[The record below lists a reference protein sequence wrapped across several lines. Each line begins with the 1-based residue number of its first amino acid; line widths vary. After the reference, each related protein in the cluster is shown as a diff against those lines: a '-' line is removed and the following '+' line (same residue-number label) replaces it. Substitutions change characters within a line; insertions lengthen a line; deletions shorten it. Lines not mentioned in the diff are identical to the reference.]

1 MGERLAGEGRRWV
14 HPVGSV
20 TGPEGERV
28 GHGLETALATALR
41 GAVDHD
47 AEQRA
52 VSAYRAAR
60 EAGAHAARTRRRDN
74 WSAGEEPRAGRP
86 VRTTLAVLF
95 ASLSLGGVAVAAIG
109 SVGSPSQGTGDDH
122 AGKSPTGASSVP
134 DKKTS
139 DPSGQ
144 ADRPDT
150 AQDTEARCRA
160 YQQVVGR
167 GHALNS
173 TAWQRLVTA
182 AGGADK
188 VAAYCAE
195 QLARAEAS
203 KAPATTGRTNEGATS
218 SGRGSAGNTGNSA
231 GEPAGAGK
239 NSGNGNANDG
249 TGSSTH
255 K

>member
-14 HPVGSV
+14 HPGGSL
-20 TGPEGERV
+20 TGPGGEGF
-28 GHGLETALATALR
+28 GPGLETALATALR
-41 GAVDHD
+41 GGVDQE

-52 VSAYRAAR
+52 VTAFRAAR
-60 EAGAHAARTRRRDN
+60 DAGALTARTRRRDD
-74 WSAGEEPRAGRP
+74 WGVGKEPRAGRP

-95 ASLSLGGVAVAAIG
+95 AGLSLGGVAVTAVG
-109 SVGSPSQGTGDDH
+109 SVGSPSHGTGDNQ
-122 AGKSPTGASSVP
+122 ASKPPTGASSVP
-134 DKKTS
+134 DKNSGT
-139 DPSGQ
+139 SGQ

-150 AQDTEARCRA
+150 AQDTEAHCRA

-195 QLARAEAS
+195 QLARAQAS
-203 KAPATTGRTNEGATS
+203 KAPGTAGKTSEGATS
-218 SGRGSAGNTGNSA
+218 PGKGTAGNTGNSA
-231 GEPAGAGK
+231 DDPAGAGK
-239 NSGNGNANDG
+239 NSGSGKANDG